1 MTDELKIQVMDELYF
16 LTAWAELLEKTNL
29 SEFELKEALH
39 SLIDEEMVDQLI
51 YEERHKSF
59 VRVIPTNVDSFSNSS
74 FLNTRKG
81 LLWLHV

>member
-16 LTAWAELLEKTNL
+16 LTAWAELLEKTDL
-29 SEFELKEALH
+29 SESELKEALH

-59 VRVIPTNVDSFSNSS
+59 VRVIPTNVDSFSISS

>member
-1 MTDELKIQVMDELYF
+1 MTDELKLQVMDELYF

-29 SEFELKEALH
+29 SESELKEALL
-39 SLIDEEMVDQLI
+39 SLIDEELVDQLI
-51 YEERHKSF
+51 YEERHNSF
-59 VRVIPTNVDSFSNSS
+59 VRVIPTNGDSFKNSS